1 MQSIFEVIV
10 TDPISKYINE
20 VEPGCMKARQ
30 AGPL

>member
-10 TDPISKYINE
+10 TISKYINE